1 MNCSPGGISPR
12 TLQSFWYRGEEMAIL
27 WSLCKKT
34 TTFWREVRTMA
45 IILRVP
51 QVCSSL
57 LLIRMLALPYPAH
70 IALPLPEQPTRPQ
83 PSWCDARTTQRE
95 REKRHAHAP
104 TQLSVPPRFV
114 TNAHAEQLERHRFV
128 SLSLSLLKRTLNV
141 RSHTHDDASEADKRR
156 GTHFLLH
163 ADIHARTSTAEPEEN

>member
-57 LLIRMLALPYPAH
+57 LLIRMLALPDPAH

-104 TQLSVPPRFV
+104 TQLGVPP
-114 TNAHAEQLERHRFV
+114 TLRHKRRTV
-128 SLSLSLLKRTLNV
+128 RAASLRLSLSLSLLKRTLNV

-156 GTHFLLH
+156 DTHFLLH
-163 ADIHARTSTAEPEEN
+163 ADIHARTSTAGPEEN